1 MSGGGLQLT
10 YLLTPKNLQIMGKI
24 KQGILGG
31 FRGKVGTVIGASWNG
46 ISYMRGLAQS
56 HKNPKT
62 ASQTTQRGF
71 FKEVLDIAGQLSD
84 EQLKFLFPEGISG
97 MTRRNFLV
105 KQLTAVAAVD
115 GDTKSVDLGNI
126 NSLGNAPTDTL
137 PEVTIAAAGENLTI
151 SWDGAAPFRAEHGA
165 EYPVIFVANVTQKK
179 VYLVPSTATI
189 GTEGSHS
196 FNVGLAAYGEAEDTF
211 SGFMLATGKK
221 VPLVGFGTMIVTKRP
236 AKPKKRD

>member
-1 MSGGGLQLT
+1 
-10 YLLTPKNLQIMGKI
+10 MGKI

-56 HKNPKT
+56 VKNPKT
-62 ASQTTQRGF
+62 AAQTTQRSF
-71 FKEVLDIAGQLSD
+71 FKEVLDIASQFSD
-84 EQLKFLFPEGISG
+84 EQMKFLFPENISG
-97 MTRRNFLV
+97 MTRHNVLV
-105 KQLTAVAAVD
+105 KQLSAVAAVD

-126 NSLGNAPTDTL
+126 NSIGNAPTDDL
-137 PEVTIAAAGENLTI
+137 PEVAIAAAGENLTI
-151 SWDGAAPFRAEHGA
+151 SWDGASGFRAEHGD
-165 EYPVIFVANVTQKK
+165 EYPVIFVANVTKKK

-189 GTEGSHS
+189 GTTGQS

-221 VPLVGFGTMIVTKRP
+221 IPLVGFGTMSVTKRP
-236 AKPKKRD
+236 ARPKKRD

>member
-1 MSGGGLQLT
+1 
-10 YLLTPKNLQIMGKI
+10 MGKI

-62 ASQTTQRGF
+62 AAQTKQRGF
-71 FKEVLDIAGQLSD
+71 FREVLDIASQFSD
-84 EQLKFLFPEGISG
+84 EQMKFLFPEGISG
-97 MTRRNFLV
+97 MTRHNVLV
-105 KQLTAVAAVD
+105 RQLTAVAAVE

-126 NSLGNAPTDTL
+126 NSIGNAPTDTL
-137 PEVTIAAAGENLTI
+137 PEVAIAAAGENLTI
-151 SWDGAAPFRAEHGA
+151 SWDGAVAFRAEHGD
-165 EYPVIFVANVTQKK
+165 EYPVIFVANVTKKK

-189 GTEGSHS
+189 GTEGAQS

-211 SGFMLATGKK
+211 SGFMLATGEKI
-221 VPLVGFGTMIVTKRP
+221 PLVGFGTMIVTKRP

>member
-1 MSGGGLQLT
+1 
-10 YLLTPKNLQIMGKI
+10 MGKI

-62 ASQTTQRGF
+62 AAQTTQRSF
-71 FKEVLDIAGQLSD
+71 FKEVLDIASQFSD
-84 EQLKFLFPEGISG
+84 EQMKFLFPENVGG
-97 MTRRNFLV
+97 MTRHNALV
-105 KQLTAVAAVD
+105 KQLTEFAAVD

-126 NSLGNAPTDTL
+126 NSLGNAPTDDL

-151 SWDGAAPFRAEHGA
+151 SWDGANAFRAEHGE
-165 EYPVIFVANVTQKK
+165 EYPVIFVTNVTKKK

-189 GTEGSHS
+189 GTDGAQS

-211 SGFMLATGKK
+211 SGFMLSTGKK
-221 VPLVGFGTMIVTKRP
+221 IALVGFGTMGVAKRP
-236 AKPKKRD
+236 ARTKKRV